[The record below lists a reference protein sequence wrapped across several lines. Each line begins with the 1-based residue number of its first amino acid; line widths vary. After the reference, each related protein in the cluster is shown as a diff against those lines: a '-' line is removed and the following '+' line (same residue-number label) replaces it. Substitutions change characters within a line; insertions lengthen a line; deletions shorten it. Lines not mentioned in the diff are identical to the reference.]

1 MTTTAV
7 LADIAPD
14 TYIAVCWGPELAD
27 RMEWV
32 GEYAVDRALREYRR
46 MIVPAGLWVGAE
58 LVHGQD
64 MTLVDDEPEAE
75 EPAPVVHRTRTTVTS
90 SLSRHWAAKP
100 SGRALG
106 WRPDSSY
113 VTAACTCGWSRV
125 GTDRASMRRLAQRHR
140 ENPEG

>member
-1 MTTTAV
+1 MTTTNTAAS
-7 LADIAPD
+7 LANVDST
-14 TYIAVCWGPELAD
+14 TYVAVCWGPELAD

-46 MIVPAGLWVGAE
+46 MIVPAGLWVGSE

-64 MTLVDDEPEAE
+64 MTVVNEEPE
-75 EPAPVVHRTRTTVTS
+75 EPIVHRTRTVASS

-106 WRPDSSY
+106 WRPDSSH

-125 GTDRASMRRLAQRHR
+125 GSDRASMRQVAQRHR
-140 ENPEG
+140 KNPEE